1 MEKNSFSFPLFL
13 REKGEKMVEKT
24 AIMRELM
31 LFLECIEAIIRKL
44 ITELHE
50 QAIVKI
56 VIMTI
61 ELRIKTLVLKLKN
74 GSSIT
79 IAQVK

>member
-31 LFLECIEAIIRKL
+31 LFRMYRGHYKEVD
-44 ITELHE
+44 H
-50 QAIVKI
+50 
-56 VIMTI
+56 
-61 ELRIKTLVLKLKN
+61 
-74 GSSIT
+74 G
-79 IAQVK
+79 IA